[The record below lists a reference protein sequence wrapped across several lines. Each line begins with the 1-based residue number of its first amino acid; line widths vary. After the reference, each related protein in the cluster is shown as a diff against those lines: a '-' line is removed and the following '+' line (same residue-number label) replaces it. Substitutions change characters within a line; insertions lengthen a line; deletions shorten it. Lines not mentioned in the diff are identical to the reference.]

1 MKQQH
6 LFRLNIL
13 CLLLMTALPAYAD
26 VLPSGQVWEK
36 QLDTVQVN
44 AKKQKT
50 RRDNEVTGLGKL
62 VKSSETLS
70 KEQVLNIRDLT
81 RYDPGIA
88 VVEQG
93 RGASSGYSIR
103 GMDKNRVSLT
113 VDGVSQIQSYTAQ
126 AALGGTRTAGSS
138 GAINEIEYENVKAV
152 EISKGSNSSEYGN
165 GALAGSVAFQTK
177 TAADIIG
184 EGNSGA
190 FRVKLPILE
199 RPCPDTVPCACRTQ
213 RRRGSPPYLY

>member
-1 MKQQH
+1 
-6 LFRLNIL
+6 
-13 CLLLMTALPAYAD
+13 MTALPAYAD

-88 VVEQG
+88 VVD
-93 RGASSGYSIR
+93 RVGAQ
-103 GMDKNRVSLT
+103 VPA
-113 VDGVSQIQSYTAQ
+113 IQY
-126 AALGGTRTAGSS
+126 AAW
-138 GAINEIEYENVKAV
+138 I
-152 EISKGSNSSEYGN
+152 
-165 GALAGSVAFQTK
+165 K
-177 TAADIIG
+177 TAFLNGRRRFANTVLHRAGGIG
-184 EGNSGA
+184 WDEDGGQ
-190 FRVKLPILE
+190 
-199 RPCPDTVPCACRTQ
+199 Q
-213 RRRGSPPYLY
+213 RRNQ

>member
-13 CLLLMTALPAYAD
+13 CLSLMTALPAYAD
-26 VLPSGQVWEK
+26 VLPSGQVMEK

-50 RRDNEVTGLGKL
+50 RRDNEVTGLGKP

-113 VDGVSQIQSYTAQ
+113 VDGVSQIQSHTAQ
-126 AALGGTRTAGSS
+126 AALGGTRTAAAAAQSMKLSMKTLRPLKSARFEFIRIRKRRIGRFGRISNQNRSRHYRRGKQWGIQSKTAYS
-138 GAINEIEYENVKAV
+138 GKDHALTQ
-152 EISKGSNSSEYGN
+152 SL
-165 GALAGSVAFQTK
+165 ALAGR
-177 TAADIIG
+177 
-184 EGNSGA
+184 SGGA
-190 FRVKLPILE
+190 E
-199 RPCPDTVPCACRTQ
+199 A
-213 RRRGSPPYLY
+213 PPYLY